1 MFFFDN
7 MVSQIYHSEL
17 KLNKAYTSATE
28 TAFLDLHLSISCD
41 IASTKIYHKLD
52 NFDFEI
58 VPFPFQMAISLALHP
73 MEFISLNSSVLLI
86 ASSYIANF
94 ITHSKLLTQ
103 KFLKQCYRYHK
114 LHKTFSK
121 FYR

>member
-1 MFFFDN
+1 

-52 NFDFEI
+52 DFDFEI
-58 VPFPFQMAISLALHP
+58 VPFQFQMAISLALHP
-73 MEFISLNSSVLLI
+73 MEFISLNSSDLLI
-86 ASSYIANF
+86 ASSYIANL
-94 ITHSKLLTQ
+94 SLTVN
-103 KFLKQCYRYHK
+103 C
-114 LHKTFSK
+114 
-121 FYR
+121 